1 MNGASAFD
9 LGTGGR
15 STPFVISVRCHYCSK
30 ARSPREVVNLGGVVK
45 RTAAGVVREGQATMC
60 WACYE
65 RHCATVKYLGSGEL
79 PKGCMECGT
88 SMEALRAREA
98 DGNARLWVHWKDG
111 IYQMLCRGCSDA
123 YEKRRLDLYG
133 DTAYGHMR
141 KLKGAK

>member
-1 MNGASAFD
+1 
-9 LGTGGR
+9 
-15 STPFVISVRCHYCSK
+15 VRCHYCSK
-30 ARSPREVVNLGGVVK
+30 ARPPREVVNFGGVASSA
-45 RTAAGVVREGQATMC
+45 RAGAVARDGQMVMC

-65 RHCATVKYLGSGEL
+65 RHCETVRFLGTGEM
-79 PKGCMECGT
+79 PKGCMVCGV
-88 SMEALRAREA
+88 SMEALRVQSP

-133 DTAYGHMR
+133 DTAYGHLR